1 MENRK
6 TYYTQDT
13 NIDIL
18 FKHLTRAG
26 SGGRRLEGE
35 KSEDK
40 NEINEIIT
48 GLTFEQNA
56 SDFNEWHPH
65 IH

>member
-6 TYYTQDT
+6 TQYTKDT

-26 SGGRRLEGE
+26 SGERRLEGE
-35 KSEDK
+35 KPENK

-48 GLTFEQNA
+48 GLTFELNA
-56 SDFNEWHPH
+56 SDFNQ
-65 IH
+65 

>member
-56 SDFNEWHPH
+56 SDFNE
-65 IH
+65 

>member
-1 MENRK
+1 MENKR
-6 TYYTQDT
+6 TYYTKDT

-40 NEINEIIT
+40 NEINEIIP

-56 SDFNEWHPH
+56 SDFN
-65 IH
+65 